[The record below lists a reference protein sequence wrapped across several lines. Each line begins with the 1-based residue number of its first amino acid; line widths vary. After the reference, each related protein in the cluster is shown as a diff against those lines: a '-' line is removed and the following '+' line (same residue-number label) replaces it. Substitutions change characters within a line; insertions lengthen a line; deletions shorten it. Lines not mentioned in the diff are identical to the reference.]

1 MKAPQEI
8 SVEKMEMLM
17 PLIRESL
24 AAGQSVRFY
33 PRGVSMLPMLRRGLD
48 SVLLS
53 PITGSLRKY
62 DLPLYQRDDGK
73 YVLHRI
79 VGAGSVYTCMGDNQF
94 RPETGLRQD
103 QMIGVVT
110 AFYRGERMIS
120 VTALPYG
127 LYCRFWHI
135 TRPLRSF
142 LRRAMG
148 WLRRH
153 IPGRMRKRG

>member
-1 MKAPQEI
+1 MDSRKEI
-8 SVEKMEMLM
+8 SVEKMETLM

-33 PRGVSMLPMLRRGLD
+33 PRGISMMPMLRQGVD

-53 PITGSLRKY
+53 PITGDLRKY
-62 DLPLYQRDDGK
+62 DIPLYQRNDGK

-79 VGAGSVYTCMGDNQF
+79 VGAGPSYTCMGDNQF
-94 RPETGLRQD
+94 RREPGLQPD

-110 AFYRGERMIS
+110 AFYRGNREIA
-120 VTALPYG
+120 VTAPTYWV
-127 LYCRFWHI
+127 YCRLWHYS
-135 TRPLRSF
+135 RPLRRF
-142 LRRAMG
+142 WRRGIG

-153 IPGRMRKRG
+153 LKRGNA